1 VWHRAIGKEDRFLPL
16 KQTILQGSDPSSPT
30 STDAT
35 LSYVPVVASI
45 NDTRFAPLRV
55 FDESRRPLRRPD
67 VEVERIRRGN
77 PGG

>member
-45 NDTRFAPLRV
+45 NDTRFAPPWFSQALALR
-55 FDESRRPLRRPD
+55 ESARAGPRRTWFAA
-67 VEVERIRRGN
+67 
-77 PGG
+77 